1 MNAPIA
7 DSVDQDLHASER
19 GKQHERRLHEAAAQ
33 PVSNT
38 LNPRAQDFMGDL
50 LDAQQRLISA
60 QHQFLH
66 DNDMAALAR
75 AQLDVITVQ
84 TNVMQRLGVFG

>member
-7 DSVDQDLHASER
+7 DQVDNELHDSER
-19 GKQHERRLHEAAAQ
+19 GRQAQ
-33 PVSNT
+33 RHLRDVPVSNT
-38 LNPRAQDFMGDL
+38 LNPNAQDFMGDL
-50 LDAQQRLISA
+50 LDAQQRLITA

-66 DNDMAALAR
+66 DNDMPALAR

-84 TNVMQRLGVFG
+84 TGVMHRLGVFG

>member
-7 DSVDQDLHASER
+7 DEVQNDMKDSER
-19 GKQHERRLHEAAAQ
+19 ARQSQRHLHELPTDSRIVA
-33 PVSNT
+33 N
-38 LNPRAQDFMGDL
+38 AQDFMGDL

-66 DNDMAALAR
+66 DNNMAALAR

-84 TNVMQRLGVFG
+84 TGVMQRLGVFG

>member
-7 DSVDQDLHASER
+7 DEVENDLHDSER
-19 GKQHERRLHEAAAQ
+19 GRQSQRHLRDV

-38 LNPRAQDFMGDL
+38 LNPGAQDFMGDL

-60 QHQFLH
+60 QHQFFH
-66 DNDMAALAR
+66 DNDMPKLAR

-84 TNVMQRLGVFG
+84 TGVMQRLGIFG

>member
-7 DSVDQDLHASER
+7 DEVQNDLNDSER
-19 GKQHERRLHEAAAQ
+19 SRQSQRHLREM

-38 LNPRAQDFMGDL
+38 LNPAAQDFMGDL
-50 LDAQQRLISA
+50 LDAQQRLITA

-66 DNDMAALAR
+66 NNDMPMLAR

-84 TNVMQRLGVFG
+84 TGVMQRLGVFG

>member
-7 DSVDQDLHASER
+7 DEVQNDMNDSER
-19 GKQHERRLHEAAAQ
+19 GRQSQRHLREL

-38 LNPRAQDFMGDL
+38 LSPGAQDFMGDL
-50 LDAQQRLISA
+50 LDAQQRLITA

-66 DNDMAALAR
+66 NNDMPMLAR

-84 TNVMQRLGVFG
+84 TGVMQRLGVFG

>member
-7 DSVDQDLHASER
+7 DEVQNDLHPSER
-19 GKQHERRLHEAAAQ
+19 GKQSQRHLHEL

-38 LNPRAQDFMGDL
+38 LNPSAQDFMGDL

-66 DNDMAALAR
+66 DSDMAKLAR

-84 TNVMQRLGVFG
+84 TGVMQRLGVFG

>member
-7 DSVDQDLHASER
+7 DEVENDLHDSER
-19 GKQHERRLHEAAAQ
+19 GRQQSQRHLREM

-38 LNPRAQDFMGDL
+38 LNPKAQDFMGDL

-66 DNDMAALAR
+66 DNDMTNLAR

-84 TNVMQRLGVFG
+84 TGVMHRLGVFG